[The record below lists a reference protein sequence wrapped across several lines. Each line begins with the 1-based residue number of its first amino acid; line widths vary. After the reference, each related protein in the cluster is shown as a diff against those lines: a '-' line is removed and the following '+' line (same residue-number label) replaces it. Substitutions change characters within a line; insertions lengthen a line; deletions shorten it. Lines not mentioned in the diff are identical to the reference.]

1 MTRFYCILSYFL
13 NFGPHHPSTH
23 GVLRIVLEIN
33 GEVIVKADPH
43 IGFLHR
49 GVEKLI
55 ENQTYIQAISYFDRL
70 DYIAPMACEYSFVL
84 AVEKALDCK
93 VPKRAQYIRVLFAE
107 LTRILSHI
115 LFIATQALDLG
126 AITPFFWIFEERE
139 KIMEFYER
147 VSGARMH
154 ANYFRPGG
162 VAQDLPDNILE
173 DIGKFIVCLKKNMD
187 NVELLLSNNRIFKQR
202 LVNIGVVSAQKA
214 LDFGFS
220 GPVLR
225 GSGIIWDLR
234 KHQPYDVYEELDFD
248 IPVGSN
254 GDCYDRYLV
263 RVAEVYESIKIIE
276 QCIKNIPEGLI
287 KADNLKMT
295 SLGYRVPAGEVYAI
309 SESPK
314 GEFGVYLYSDGSNK
328 PYRCHIRSPSFAH
341 LQFINFLLKGHLL
354 SDIVAV
360 ISSLDIIMG
369 EIDR

>member
-1 MTRFYCILSYFL
+1 MLDKNTSDSTSKNFTKDIFL

-263 RVAEVYESIKIIE
+263 RVA
-276 QCIKNIPEGLI
+276 
-287 KADNLKMT
+287 A
-295 SLGYRVPAGEVYAI
+295 
-309 SESPK
+309 
-314 GEFGVYLYSDGSNK
+314 F
-328 PYRCHIRSPSFAH
+328 
-341 LQFINFLLKGHLL
+341 
-354 SDIVAV
+354 
-360 ISSLDIIMG
+360 
-369 EIDR
+369 